1 MMVRGHEMGYAV
13 LACELAALLGERDP
27 LRLNDSD
34 VQLRVEWLRTGGS
47 QNGEGQAQR
56 QGLRA
61 MRDSLLRQLGAGGA
75 VSDNTDL
82 AQCGTLLAFAYPD
95 RIARRRKG
103 QANRFLLS
111 NGRGARFREAEPL
124 AANDFLVAVHLDGE
138 QEAVIYLAASV
149 GLDQL
154 QAQHTDLLREDA
166 VVSWDDDEGA
176 VLTRQ
181 QLRLGE
187 LLLDDRPLQDVES
200 ESVQAV
206 LLTGIQE
213 RGLDCLP
220 WDTAARQ
227 LQQRVCFVRTLE
239 PADWPNFGDEALHRQ
254 LQEWLLPFLGHMSR
268 LAHLKRLDLHAAL
281 LAQLSWEQQQQLEQ
295 LAPTH
300 LRVPS
305 GSRLQLDYSEGR
317 PVLAVRLQ
325 EMFGLEDTPRIAGGR
340 VPVLLHLLS
349 PARRPVQITQDLATF
364 WSGSYHSVKKELKGR
379 YPKHPWPD
387 DPLQA
392 LPTSRA
398 KPRKR

>member
-1 MMVRGHEMGYAV
+1 
-13 LACELAALLGERDP
+13 DP

-34 VQLRVEWLRTGGS
+34 IQLRVEWLRTAGNDGR
-47 QNGEGQAQR
+47 GRREQR
-56 QGLRA
+56 QSLLA
-61 MRDSLLRQLGAGGA
+61 MRDNWLRQLGAGKA
-75 VSDNTDL
+75 VSDSADL

-111 NGRGARFREAEPL
+111 NGRGARFRDAEPL
-124 AANDFLVAVHLDGE
+124 AANDFLVAAHLDGE

-149 GLDQL
+149 SRDQL
-154 QAQHTDLLREDA
+154 QEQHADLLRENA
-166 VVSWDDDEGA
+166 LISWDEDQGA

-181 QLRLGE
+181 QLRLGK
-187 LLLDDRPLQDVES
+187 LLLDDRPLQDADTEA
-200 ESVQAV
+200 VQLA
-206 LLTGIQE
+206 LLGGIQS

-220 WDTAARQ
+220 WNDSSRQ
-227 LQQRVCFVRTLE
+227 LQLRVGFVKALA
-239 PADWPNFGDEALHRQ
+239 PDDWPDISDAALSEHMHD
-254 LQEWLLPFLGHMSR
+254 WLLPFLGGMTR

-281 LAQLSWEQQQQLEQ
+281 LAQLSWEQQQQLDQ
-295 LAPTH
+295 MAPTH

-305 GSRLQLDYSEGR
+305 GSRLRLDYSEGR

-325 EMFGLEDTPRIAGGR
+325 EMFGLADTPRIAGGR
-340 VPVLLHLLS
+340 VAVLLYLLS
-349 PARRPVQITQDLATF
+349 PARRPVQVTQDLATF
-364 WSGSYHSVKKELKGR
+364 WSGSYHAVKKELKGR

-392 LPTSRA
+392 LPTTRV